1 MSDQIQETQQ
11 PEVHE
16 TVTPSA
22 APAQEKK
29 DNWFLKIWRNRNK
42 RSIFMLAVCLVLI
55 LLATFVGSLVQTA
68 GWSATVED
76 LRDVSNSGKITRPND
91 AGVDTSYDVKG
102 YVSSGLLYIPKKA
115 SAENKVPAI
124 VFTHGLYNNRE
135 MQLQNVIE
143 MVRRGYVV
151 LAIDYGGHGH
161 NASQDQIDAG
171 GMQANYG
178 YTPYIFLQAA
188 KYLYNLP
195 IVDQSKIGVSGH
207 SMGGGATINTLQ
219 LDGIDSTYSDQIIQ
233 QETAELNKDLKP
245 GDSQKTLA
253 TANNDRRKAGY
264 HLGIISAGLTQANDV
279 TNMFGYGAP
288 ASIGSNVL
296 AAGVLKA
303 SADEFFFNSTLKE
316 KAYLRV
322 SKASVN
328 EDNYTGYYLKEKDG
342 YVKQDQGQKFRPSKQ
357 YYTLT
362 DSGSAYVYLNTVNA
376 MAFVT
381 GKSKTEVA
389 ALDAYKVANGGIY
402 VNGELQYQP
411 EVKVY
416 DTLDTES
423 GGKIERTVPK
433 RGNLVSIQRK
443 GEAIASAENTIR
455 VIYEARETHPMNHFS
470 IQSAAH
476 VVDFFYNAFGVSP
489 VGRYIAPTNQT
500 WWLKEAF
507 SMLGFLGLFGLI
519 FPVLDMLLGTKLFA
533 SLKAAEGE
541 IAEGPVLLTRPRKH
555 VTYWLSGILTA
566 IFGAYSLRN
575 MYGNDKWHIYNS
587 LLKMFDN
594 EKFIYNDTVARFAA
608 WGILCAAFAII
619 VSVVIWFINYC
630 INTFV
635 YGEDAHLHN
644 ERPFDGFK
652 IRSWQNVLKTPLL
665 AAIVLAVFYGVMFG
679 VWGMSNVDF
688 RFWTFD
694 LRVFDLVRVPAM
706 LQYVPFFFIFYMVTS
721 AFSQNYRVKD
731 LPEWATIAINVVF
744 NVIGVVIL
752 LWASNDY
759 FIRTGTQI
767 ATSSLFYIAAIPI
780 IPCVGIATV
789 IARRTYV
796 RTGNAWLAGIIN
808 AVIMTF
814 IACANTSLAVG
825 AQVGWFLGA

>member
-253 TANNDRRKAGY
+253 TANNDSRKAGY

-455 VIYEARETHPMNHFS
+455 VIYEAR
-470 IQSAAH
+470 
-476 VVDFFYNAFGVSP
+476 
-489 VGRYIAPTNQT
+489 
-500 WWLKEAF
+500 
-507 SMLGFLGLFGLI
+507 
-519 FPVLDMLLGTKLFA
+519 
-533 SLKAAEGE
+533 
-541 IAEGPVLLTRPRKH
+541 
-555 VTYWLSGILTA
+555 
-566 IFGAYSLRN
+566 
-575 MYGNDKWHIYNS
+575 
-587 LLKMFDN
+587 
-594 EKFIYNDTVARFAA
+594 
-608 WGILCAAFAII
+608 
-619 VSVVIWFINYC
+619 
-630 INTFV
+630 
-635 YGEDAHLHN
+635 
-644 ERPFDGFK
+644 
-652 IRSWQNVLKTPLL
+652 
-665 AAIVLAVFYGVMFG
+665 
-679 VWGMSNVDF
+679 
-688 RFWTFD
+688 
-694 LRVFDLVRVPAM
+694 
-706 LQYVPFFFIFYMVTS
+706 
-721 AFSQNYRVKD
+721 
-731 LPEWATIAINVVF
+731 
-744 NVIGVVIL
+744 
-752 LWASNDY
+752 
-759 FIRTGTQI
+759 
-767 ATSSLFYIAAIPI
+767 
-780 IPCVGIATV
+780 
-789 IARRTYV
+789 
-796 RTGNAWLAGIIN
+796 
-808 AVIMTF
+808 
-814 IACANTSLAVG
+814 
-825 AQVGWFLGA
+825 